1 MIRAF
6 DAVSL
11 PLLRWLDPED
21 AHRLAIQGL
30 RLLPPARPRAD
41 DSKLAVRAFGLNFP
55 NPIGMA
61 AGFDKNAEAPDG
73 LLRLGFGFVEIGT
86 VTPQPQIGNPRP
98 RLFRLERDEA
108 VVNRMG
114 FNNDG
119 AEAVLRRLAARAHQ
133 GGIVGVNVG
142 ANKDTADRV
151 ADWHVKLIEI
161 FAPVASYFTVN
172 VSSPNTPGL
181 RNLQQA
187 AALDDLLAK
196 VIDARERV
204 RQNSGDSPVLLKI
217 APDPPVLAE
226 LDDVVQ
232 IARSRR
238 VDGMIVANTTLAR
251 PSTLRE
257 QARAKEQGG
266 LSGRPLF
273 RLSTRMVA
281 ETYVR
286 VEGAFPLVGVGGI
299 DTGGAALTKI
309 RAGASLIQL
318 YSSLV
323 YKGLGLVDDIKIDLA
338 STLLRTGRGS
348 PLSRKS
354 SAPTR
359 RPSRPRTGP
368 GLVQPYANGSRRA
381 ALPALRTMRVWR
393 RVLIPEERRLRRV
406 LERGPESASPNAL
419 QLDHHPITGRRI
431 VERVQPP
438 KHVVA
443 HMGQY
448 QLLRVDL
455 GQMGLERFQAE
466 VVLDDLVVIIRLG
479 DEQISAARRR
489 NQRFR
494 PFGVGA
500 VGDDAALG
508 LDAIGEERSAGFAM
522 HHGKGRHLY
531 RAERAGFFGLERDDG
546 EIEALFRFGGMLEQ
560 RFHHLREPRFD
571 SLWTCDHK
579 RAGPA

>member
-1 MIRAF
+1 VIRAF
-6 DAVSL
+6 DAFSL
-11 PLLRWLDPED
+11 PLLRWFDPED
-21 AHRLAIQGL
+21 AHRMAIQGL
-30 RLLPPARPRAD
+30 RLLPPIRPRPD
-41 DSKLAVRAFGLNFP
+41 DPKLAVRAFGLNFP

-61 AGFDKNAEAPDG
+61 AGFDKSAEAPDA
-73 LLRLGFGFVEIGT
+73 LLRLGFGFVEIGS
-86 VTPQPQIGNPRP
+86 VTPKPQVGNPRP

-119 AEAVLRRLAARAHQ
+119 AEVVLRRLAARANQ

-151 ADWHVKLIEI
+151 ADYVRLIET

-204 RQNSGDSPVLLKI
+204 RQNAGDSPVLLKI
-217 APDPPVLAE
+217 APDLSLSE
-226 LDDVVQ
+226 LDDVVH

-257 QARAKEQGG
+257 RARMTEQGG

-286 VEGAFPLVGVGGI
+286 AEGVFPLIGVGGI

-318 YSSLV
+318 YSSLI
-323 YKGLGLVDDIKIDLA
+323 YKGLGLVNDIKNDLS
-338 STLLRTGRGS
+338 STLLRTGRDS
-348 PLSRKS
+348 LSE
-354 SAPTR
+354 
-359 RPSRPRTGP
+359 
-368 GLVQPYANGSRRA
+368 
-381 ALPALRTMRVWR
+381 
-393 RVLIPEERRLRRV
+393 I
-406 LERGPESASPNAL
+406 
-419 QLDHHPITGRRI
+419 
-431 VERVQPP
+431 
-438 KHVVA
+438 
-443 HMGQY
+443 
-448 QLLRVDL
+448 
-455 GQMGLERFQAE
+455 
-466 VVLDDLVVIIRLG
+466 
-479 DEQISAARRR
+479 
-489 NQRFR
+489 
-494 PFGVGA
+494 VGA
-500 VGDDAALG
+500 DAAT
-508 LDAIGEERSAGFAM
+508 IT
-522 HHGKGRHLY
+522 
-531 RAERAGFFGLERDDG
+531 AEDWPV
-546 EIEALFRFGGMLEQ
+546 Q
-560 RFHHLREPRFD
+560 
-571 SLWTCDHK
+571 
-579 RAGPA
+579 